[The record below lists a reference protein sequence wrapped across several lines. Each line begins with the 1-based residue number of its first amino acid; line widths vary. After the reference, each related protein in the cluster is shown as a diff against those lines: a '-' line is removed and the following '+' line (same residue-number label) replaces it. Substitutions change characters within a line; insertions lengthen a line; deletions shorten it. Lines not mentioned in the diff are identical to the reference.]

1 MKTVTL
7 GNFRFREQNSHVYV
21 YQVIDAKHE
30 KYIGA
35 LHKLLSPY
43 LDFKDLKDGGKEGI
57 KSTLISTN
65 AGVTSDKEL
74 ERFMRYCLERA
85 SELTCR
91 EYVNYLRKPLTESFN
106 SVKAWRMYFKMKG
119 KKEEL
124 KKLKLRKS
132 GSDLRYVSEEEIR
145 NALAKS
151 DEESRYII
159 SLLLESGARL
169 SEVVKILS
177 EYDPEKD
184 KRESSYFI
192 YEINWSRGKKRAYY
206 FFHVSPLRKLSL
218 TYFNIDEKLRRYINP
233 KMVRK
238 FVASKMYELG
248 MRAETI
254 DFIQGRAP
262 QSIGTQ
268 HYIYLFTTAKK
279 EYEEKWVPYLQSL
292 LKTF

>member
-21 YQVIDAKHE
+21 YLVLDAKHE

-43 LDFKDLKDGGKEGI
+43 LDFKLESNGDSNGNK
-57 KSTLISTN
+57 TTVISTN

-74 ERFMRYCLERA
+74 EKFMKYCLERA

-91 EYVNYLRKPLTESFN
+91 EYVNYLRKPPSSAFN

-159 SLLLESGARL
+159 SLLLESGSRL
-169 SEVVKILS
+169 SEVAKILS
-177 EYDPEKD
+177 EYSPEKD
-184 KRESSYFI
+184 KRENSYFI
-192 YEINWSRGKKRAYY
+192 YEINWHRGKKRAYY
-206 FFHVSPLRKLSL
+206 FFHISPLRKMDVS
-218 TYFNIDEKLRRYINP
+218 YFNIEEKLRRLINP
-233 KMVRK
+233 KMIRK
-238 FVASKMYELG
+238 FTASKMYELG
-248 MRAETI
+248 MRSEVI

-262 QSIGTQ
+262 QSIATQ
-268 HYIYLFTTAKK
+268 HYIYLFTSAKK
-279 EYEEKWVPYLQSL
+279 EYEEKWVPYLREL